1 MRLPVNRNL
10 PLAALTMLLA
20 LGAPVSARD
29 RAPPPVP
36 VNGPQADYPM
46 VLGAPFEVDGV
57 TYTPADTMN
66 YDAVGYA
73 AGTVAGSGISGSH
86 RTLPLPSYVEV
97 TSLDTGRT
105 ILVRLERRGPM
116 TGSLLIEL
124 SPAAAAQLGIVGA
137 PRAPVRVRRVNPPEP
152 ERGALRAGQSAP
164 LRMDTPPS
172 LLTVLKRRLEQQG
185 AGTQVSRPG
194 PMPMPDKLPVLP
206 PKSAVQPAVAPAVM
220 PPKAAVQP
228 AVAAKPEPVQ
238 PRPFAR
244 PAAPAVKAAWTVQ
257 LGAFGDRARADGLAR
272 RAGGRVEPAGAV
284 WRVRVGGYATRG
296 EADAALAKLRAAGY
310 SEASVQRAN

>member
-20 LGAPVSARD
+20 LGAPLSARD
-29 RAPPPVP
+29 RAPPSLP

-185 AGTQVSRPG
+185 AGTLVSRPG

-206 PKSAVQPAVAPAVM
+206 AKPVVPPAAAPAIM
-220 PPKAAVQP
+220 PPKPAPQP
-228 AVAAKPEPVQ
+228 VVAAKAEPAP
-238 PRPFAR
+238 PRPVAR
-244 PAAPAVKAAWTVQ
+244 PAAPAAKAAWTVQ
-257 LGAFGDRARADGLAR
+257 LGAFGDRARAAGLAK

>member
-20 LGAPVSARD
+20 LAAPASAKD
-29 RAPPPVP
+29 REPPAVP

-73 AGTVAGSGISGSH
+73 AGSVAGSGISGSH

-116 TGSLLIEL
+116 TGSLLVEL

-194 PMPMPDKLPVLP
+194 PMPMPDKLPALP
-206 PKSAVQPAVAPAVM
+206 LKPAAIPA
-220 PPKAAVQP
+220 
-228 AVAAKPEPVQ
+228 
-238 PRPFAR
+238 
-244 PAAPAVKAAWTVQ
+244 AAPAVIPPKPAAQPVVAPKAEPAPPRQVAASVAPVAKAAWTIQ
-257 LGAFGDRARADGLAR
+257 LGAFADRARAAGLAKQ
-272 RAGGRVEPAGAV
+272 AGGRIEPAGAV

-296 EADAALAKLRAAGY
+296 EADAALAKLRTAGY